1 VPGQGAIAMVVHHS
15 LLEAYL
21 QEVRL
26 GGCMMEKIQQEGTR
40 GRKRHIES

>member
-1 VPGQGAIAMVVHHS
+1 

-26 GGCMMEKIQQEGTR
+26 GGCMMEKINRKAQGEGRDILKVRATSQ
-40 GRKRHIES
+40 H